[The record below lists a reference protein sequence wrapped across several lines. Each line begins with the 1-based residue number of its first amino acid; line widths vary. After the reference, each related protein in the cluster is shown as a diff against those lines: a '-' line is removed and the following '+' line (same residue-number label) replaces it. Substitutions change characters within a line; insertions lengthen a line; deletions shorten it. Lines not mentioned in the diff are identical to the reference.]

1 MKCFNNHCIPNPC
14 DESGL
19 RNPPLYDNVDL
30 SSKCNDGT
38 YIEDQNDDGTP
49 YSVCPELNTTEEG
62 VNAEM
67 NGYYFEY
74 NNQKTT
80 LGLLDRL
87 RSLPG
92 LKISGFDERN
102 AEVYLRGQTSV
113 NFYKEV
119 VFYINGTRVGNY
131 NSAYQA
137 VLPENIDSIKLLKS
151 ASELNIYGSDGR
163 DGVVL
168 IKTKN

>member
-1 MKCFNNHCIPNPC
+1 MTKFIYIIPFFLFLISCYINKSP
-14 DESGL
+14 
-19 RNPPLYDNVDL
+19 
-30 SSKCNDGT
+30 SSSQKVSKT
-38 YIEDQNDDGTP
+38 
-49 YSVCPELNTTEEG
+49 
-62 VNAEM
+62 
-67 NGYYFEY
+67 
-74 NNQKTT
+74 QKTT

-113 NFYKEV
+113 IFYKEV

>member
-1 MKCFNNHCIPNPC
+1 MTKFIYIIPFFLFLFSC
-14 DESGL
+14 DVNKS
-19 RNPPLYDNVDL
+19 PSSSQNV
-30 SSKCNDGT
+30 SKT
-38 YIEDQNDDGTP
+38 
-49 YSVCPELNTTEEG
+49 
-62 VNAEM
+62 
-67 NGYYFEY
+67 
-74 NNQKTT
+74 QKTT

-92 LKISGFDERN
+92 LKISGFDERS
-102 AEVYLRGQTSV
+102 AAVYLRGQTSV
-113 NFYKEV
+113 NFYNEV
-119 VFYINGTRVGNY
+119 VFYINGTKVGNY

>member
-1 MKCFNNHCIPNPC
+1 MIKLIFIIPFFLFLLSCEVNRSP
-14 DESGL
+14 SSSQ
-19 RNPPLYDNVDL
+19 NV
-30 SSKCNDGT
+30 SQT
-38 YIEDQNDDGTP
+38 
-49 YSVCPELNTTEEG
+49 
-62 VNAEM
+62 
-67 NGYYFEY
+67 
-74 NNQKTT
+74 QKTT

-87 RSLPG
+87 RSIPG

-119 VFYINGTRVGNY
+119 VFYINGARVGNY

-151 ASELNIYGSDGR
+151 ASELSIYGSDGR

>member
-1 MKCFNNHCIPNPC
+1 MIKFIYIIPFFLFLLSCEVNKSP
-14 DESGL
+14 SSSQ
-19 RNPPLYDNVDL
+19 NV
-30 SSKCNDGT
+30 SQT
-38 YIEDQNDDGTP
+38 
-49 YSVCPELNTTEEG
+49 
-62 VNAEM
+62 
-67 NGYYFEY
+67 
-74 NNQKTT
+74 QKTT

-87 RSLPG
+87 RSIPG

-119 VFYINGTRVGNY
+119 VFYINGARVGNY

-151 ASELNIYGSDGR
+151 ASELSIYGSDGR

>member
-1 MKCFNNHCIPNPC
+1 MIKLIFIIPFFLFLISCEVNKSP
-14 DESGL
+14 SSSQ
-19 RNPPLYDNVDL
+19 NV
-30 SSKCNDGT
+30 SQT
-38 YIEDQNDDGTP
+38 
-49 YSVCPELNTTEEG
+49 
-62 VNAEM
+62 
-67 NGYYFEY
+67 
-74 NNQKTT
+74 QKTT

-87 RSLPG
+87 RSIPG

-151 ASELNIYGSDGR
+151 ASELSIYGSDGR

>member
-1 MKCFNNHCIPNPC
+1 MIKLIFIIPFFLFLLSCEVNKSP
-14 DESGL
+14 SSSQ
-19 RNPPLYDNVDL
+19 NV
-30 SSKCNDGT
+30 SQT
-38 YIEDQNDDGTP
+38 
-49 YSVCPELNTTEEG
+49 
-62 VNAEM
+62 
-67 NGYYFEY
+67 
-74 NNQKTT
+74 QKTT

-87 RSLPG
+87 RSIPG

-151 ASELNIYGSDGR
+151 ASELSIYGSDGR

>member
-1 MKCFNNHCIPNPC
+1 MIKLILIIPFFLFLISCEVNKSP
-14 DESGL
+14 SSSQ
-19 RNPPLYDNVDL
+19 NV
-30 SSKCNDGT
+30 SQT
-38 YIEDQNDDGTP
+38 
-49 YSVCPELNTTEEG
+49 
-62 VNAEM
+62 
-67 NGYYFEY
+67 
-74 NNQKTT
+74 QKTT

-87 RSLPG
+87 RSIPG

-119 VFYINGTRVGNY
+119 VFYINGARVGNY

-151 ASELNIYGSDGR
+151 ASELSIYGSDGR

>member
-1 MKCFNNHCIPNPC
+1 LTKFIYIIPFFLFLFSC
-14 DESGL
+14 DVNKS
-19 RNPPLYDNVDL
+19 PSSSQNV
-30 SSKCNDGT
+30 SK
-38 YIEDQNDDGTP
+38 
-49 YSVCPELNTTEEG
+49 S
-62 VNAEM
+62 
-67 NGYYFEY
+67 
-74 NNQKTT
+74 QKTT

>member
-1 MKCFNNHCIPNPC
+1 MTKFIYIIPFFLFLFSC
-14 DESGL
+14 DVNKS
-19 RNPPLYDNVDL
+19 PSSSQNV
-30 SSKCNDGT
+30 SK
-38 YIEDQNDDGTP
+38 
-49 YSVCPELNTTEEG
+49 S
-62 VNAEM
+62 
-67 NGYYFEY
+67 
-74 NNQKTT
+74 QKTT

-92 LKISGFDERN
+92 LKISGFDERS
-102 AEVYLRGQTSV
+102 AAVYLRGQTSV

>member
-1 MKCFNNHCIPNPC
+1 MTKFIYIIPFFLFLFSC
-14 DESGL
+14 DVNKS
-19 RNPPLYDNVDL
+19 PSSSQNV
-30 SSKCNDGT
+30 SK
-38 YIEDQNDDGTP
+38 
-49 YSVCPELNTTEEG
+49 S
-62 VNAEM
+62 
-67 NGYYFEY
+67 
-74 NNQKTT
+74 QKTT

-102 AEVYLRGQTSV
+102 AEVYLRGQTCV

>member
-1 MKCFNNHCIPNPC
+1 MTKFIYIIPFFLFLFSC
-14 DESGL
+14 DVNKS
-19 RNPPLYDNVDL
+19 PSSSQNV
-30 SSKCNDGT
+30 SKT
-38 YIEDQNDDGTP
+38 H
-49 YSVCPELNTTEEG
+49 
-62 VNAEM
+62 
-67 NGYYFEY
+67 
-74 NNQKTT
+74 KTT

>member
-1 MKCFNNHCIPNPC
+1 MIKFIYIIPFFLFLLSCEVNKSP
-14 DESGL
+14 SSSQ
-19 RNPPLYDNVDL
+19 NV
-30 SSKCNDGT
+30 SQT
-38 YIEDQNDDGTP
+38 
-49 YSVCPELNTTEEG
+49 
-62 VNAEM
+62 
-67 NGYYFEY
+67 
-74 NNQKTT
+74 QKTT

-119 VFYINGTRVGNY
+119 VFYINGARVGNY

-151 ASELNIYGSDGR
+151 ASELSIYGSDGR

>member
-1 MKCFNNHCIPNPC
+1 M
-14 DESGL
+14 
-19 RNPPLYDNVDL
+19 
-30 SSKCNDGT
+30 
-38 YIEDQNDDGTP
+38 
-49 YSVCPELNTTEEG
+49 
-62 VNAEM
+62 
-67 NGYYFEY
+67 
-74 NNQKTT
+74 
-80 LGLLDRL
+80 
-87 RSLPG
+87 
-92 LKISGFDERN
+92 KISGFDERN

-119 VFYINGTRVGNY
+119 VFYINGARVGNY

-151 ASELNIYGSDGR
+151 ASELSIYGSDGR

>member
-1 MKCFNNHCIPNPC
+1 MIKSIY
-14 DESGL
+14 
-19 RNPPLYDNVDL
+19 LYTLFLILICCEVNKSPSL
-30 SSKCNDGT
+30 SQSSSQ
-38 YIEDQNDDGTP
+38 Y
-49 YSVCPELNTTEEG
+49 
-62 VNAEM
+62 
-67 NGYYFEY
+67 
-74 NNQKTT
+74 QKTT

-87 RSLPG
+87 RSIPG
-92 LKISGFDERN
+92 LKISGFDQRN

-151 ASELNIYGSDGR
+151 ASELSIYGSDGR

>member
-1 MKCFNNHCIPNPC
+1 MTKFIYIIPFFLFLFSC
-14 DESGL
+14 DVNKS
-19 RNPPLYDNVDL
+19 PSSSQNV
-30 SSKCNDGT
+30 SKT
-38 YIEDQNDDGTP
+38 
-49 YSVCPELNTTEEG
+49 
-62 VNAEM
+62 
-67 NGYYFEY
+67 
-74 NNQKTT
+74 QKTT

-113 NFYKEV
+113 NFYQEV